1 MSEDHSIA
9 KIDTQKNSKK
19 PILLIG
25 GVVGIIFAGAA
36 LYFWQAGNTLEK
48 NGYQAVFLTN
58 GQVYFGKVANQK
70 STWVE
75 LTNIYY
81 LQSRDLLQNQDRDDF
96 SNQSDLTLVKLG
108 QELHGPTDSMQ
119 ILRDHILFIEDLA
132 KDSKVVQAIKDYQIQ
147 R

>member
-1 MSEDHSIA
+1 M
-9 KIDTQKNSKK
+9 KTL
-19 PILLIG
+19 ILLGVIVVLVGLVG
-25 GVVGIIFAGAA
+25 GAF
-36 LYFWQAGNTLEK
+36 YFWQSTSKLHE

-75 LTNIYY
+75 LTDIYY
-81 LQSRDLLQNQDRDDF
+81 LQSRDSLQNQDRDDF

-108 QELHGPTDSMQ
+108 QELHGPEDYMQ

-132 KDSKVVQAIKDYQIQ
+132 EDSKVVQAIKDHQTK